1 MLLFIIERRS
11 KRSCRL
17 SIVKPEPS
25 TVKLEPSIIKQEI
38 EPITDENTIEEED
51 PVDLYQLGDIF
62 WVRVTGN
69 PWWPAL
75 IYGI

>member
-1 MLLFIIERRS
+1 MKLTLLLFIIERRS

-17 SIVKPEPS
+17 SIIKPQ
-25 TVKLEPSIIKQEI
+25 PSIEKKEVEPIVDENEI
-38 EPITDENTIEEED
+38 EEDDPIDTFQI
-51 PVDLYQLGDIF
+51 GDIF